1 MNLGGTLLLIDP
13 SDAMSSLGSRLRM
26 QGFNVVEHRDPE
38 EGVRFALLAR
48 PTLVV
53 ADLWMPKVSG
63 VQLCRLLGAERTT
76 CEVPVILRGP
86 DGHRNRYWAERAG
99 ASAYVLPGRMGDLMR
114 SIRSVL
120 TSGQTPVQLWE
131 DTSDAV
137 GDVRDRIAQYLDQ
150 ALFDAVVAGE
160 VRALG
165 NVGEFP
171 RLFDL
176 LSQFISRITS
186 YRWMAISTVHPQR
199 LAVHCSP
206 ALVGQ
211 VGSEVRAAF
220 GLPGEEPSLV
230 IADDDAYGDAA
241 GPASIVRT
249 IELGDRLIGR
259 IALAV
264 REPEHPGD
272 PLLVD
277 VIARE
282 LAGPIRIASLI
293 EQTQSREERRER
305 LLS

>member
-76 CEVPVILRGP
+76 SDVPVILRGP

-137 GDVRDRIAQYLDQ
+137 GDVRDRIAQYLV
-150 ALFDAVVAGE
+150 ALSDRRFLGLELSPKGEATLMAPGRSLPAGQID
-160 VRALG
+160 LG
-165 NVGEFP
+165 D
-171 RLFDL
+171 LDL
-176 LSQFISRITS
+176 LYLCARLTILERLAPVTKLPAIVEDPFPGWADAKLQLVSR
-186 YRWMAISTVHPQR
+186 MLKHISTLTQIVHVS
-199 LAVHCSP
+199 AHP
-206 ALVGQ
+206 AHQSV
-211 VGSEVRAAF
+211 
-220 GLPGEEPSLV
+220 
-230 IADDDAYGDAA
+230 AD
-241 GPASIVRT
+241 VT
-249 IELGDRLIGR
+249 LNL
-259 IALAV
+259 
-264 REPEHPGD
+264 
-272 PLLVD
+272 
-277 VIARE
+277 
-282 LAGPIRIASLI
+282 
-293 EQTQSREERRER
+293 
-305 LLS
+305 

>member
-186 YRWMAISTVHPQR
+186 YRWMAITTVHPQR

-206 ALVGQ
+206 ALVEQ
-211 VGSEVRAAF
+211 VGNEVRSAF

-230 IADDDAYGDAA
+230 IADDDAYGDVA
-241 GPASIVRT
+241 GPAPIVRT

-272 PLLVD
+272 ALLVD

-293 EQTQSREERRER
+293 EQTQSREERREK

>member
-13 SDAMSSLGSRLRM
+13 SDAMGSLGTRLRM

-120 TSGQTPVQLWE
+120 TAGHTPVQLWE

-165 NVGEFP
+165 NVGEFQ

-186 YRWMAISTVHPQR
+186 YRWMAISTVQPRR

-206 ALVGQ
+206 TMA
-211 VGSEVRAAF
+211 GSVAHEVRAAF
-220 GLPGEEPSLV
+220 GLLEEEPSLL
-230 IADDDAYGDAA
+230 IADDDAYADAT
-241 GPASIVRT
+241 GPTPIVRT

-272 PLLVD
+272 ALLVE

-293 EQTQSREERRER
+293 EQTQSREERREK

>member
-186 YRWMAISTVHPQR
+186 YRWMAITTVHPQR

-206 ALVGQ
+206 ALVEQ

-220 GLPGEEPSLV
+220 ALPGEEPSLV
-230 IADDDAYGDAA
+230 IADDDAYGDVA
-241 GPASIVRT
+241 GPAPIVRT

-272 PLLVD
+272 ALLVD

-293 EQTQSREERRER
+293 EQTQSREERREK